1 MASLFCFGEK
11 CRVSKEFISYIY
23 LHFSRLFVPADKL
36 LLYLN
41 KYSLKE
47 FYVFH
52 VFGTC
57 IDFFFFWVVVI
68 IWDSGLCGRVHRAM
82 FTCSI

>member
-52 VFGTC
+52 FFGTY
-57 IDFFFFWVVVI
+57 IDFFFLLG
-68 IWDSGLCGRVHRAM
+68 SCYNLGLWTLR
-82 FTCSI
+82 